1 MEVIINGRPTSTSA
15 RNLAELIASQG
26 INTLGIAVALGARVI
41 PRDQWEK
48 TPLQP
53 GDIITLIRATQG
65 G

>member
-41 PRDQWEK
+41 PRDQWEN

-53 GDIITLIRATQG
+53 RDIITLIRATQG